1 MLPSIELFVS
11 FVDGDVLG
19 WPSLWHSHLPLQPGR
34 SHMTQAWNGY
44 LPTRLCAPSLLRLM
58 YSLPCRTSPEANPN
72 HCLGWA
78 ELHIHQSM
86 VQFQM
91 RRCHWYLHIQVVVW
105 QHPNWTLVSLPPPSN
120 FGSCCW
126 CSWRFVPS
134 HQNAWHTNRVVKC
147 PPLHPAAEPTD
158 LPSSAGSKMNLHD
171 WKQDLQST
179 AVEWI
184 LNDFKIF
191 QMKFMNL
198 KFRKFLESWR
208 TSLYLVIFVGLQ
220 KIQGAMLRCPTPCT
234 QQGLGASCPAFER
247 DYEASKCFLHLTSSN
262 INTFWFGRST
272 ALMWTK
278 RIDSWV
284 SFTVVWV

>member
-105 QHPNWTLVSLPPPSN
+105 QHPNWTLVSLPPPVKRELLLMLLAIRAISPERLAYQQ
-120 FGSCCW
+120 SCEMPSAAPCCW
-126 CSWRFVPS
+126 AHWPAKFCWE
-134 HQNAWHTNRVVKC
+134 QNELAWLKARSTVY
-147 PPLHPAAEPTD
+147 
-158 LPSSAGSKMNLHD
+158 SS
-171 WKQDLQST
+171 T
-179 AVEWI
+179 CR
-184 LNDFKIF
+184 
-191 QMKFMNL
+191 MNL
-198 KFRKFLESWR
+198 KWFQNISNEIYEFEVPEVLGVLKNFTISCDFCWPPKNPGCHASLPNSMYTARSGRKLSCIWTWLWGF
-208 TSLYLVIFVGLQ
+208 Q
-220 KIQGAMLRCPTPCT
+220 MLF
-234 QQGLGASCPAFER
+234 A
-247 DYEASKCFLHLTSSN
+247 SN
-262 INTFWFGRST
+262 I
-272 ALMWTK
+272 
-278 RIDSWV
+278 I
-284 SFTVVWV
+284 